1 MRPTLSLFRRE
12 FAAYFTNP
20 TGYAALFGFLVLAGL
35 LFNLALGLLTEE
47 GPIGVEYPMQVLLG
61 GADSPSWA
69 QVAGV
74 LFWGLFP
81 AVTGMLTMR
90 LLAEER
96 GTGSIELLLTAPI
109 RDWQVVAAKFI
120 ACFAFYVVLWF
131 PTLVY
136 VPVLADLGI
145 APGGI
150 HLPMSTAVIL
160 GAILTALVYLTLL
173 LRDAEP
179 QTKFLLLW
187 GFVGLCAVLNGVYLF
202 VRTDTPTDR
211 VLLAMLLQFAT
222 PMACPIVLF
231 SLMRVVG
238 IRVKIAAQ
246 ITLVLGLLLA
256 TAVAVLF
263 AWDAGWE
270 IRLPFT
276 ADIDPAPVW
285 TSYLGVLMAG
295 AMFLA
300 LGLFVSSLVKSQ
312 LVAWMVSLLL
322 GLAFVLPA
330 FFRFWFE
337 PGTVG
342 YEVVYFVSVPEHFRQ
357 TFTRGQLDT
366 RPLVLY
372 ATVTLL
378 CLFLTVRSLEARRL
392 R

>member
-1 MRPTLSLFRRE
+1 MRPTASLFRRE

-69 QVAGV
+69 QIAGV

-109 RDWQVVAAKFI
+109 RDWQVVAAKFL
-120 ACFAFYVVLWF
+120 ACFAFYVVLWL

-136 VPVLADLGI
+136 VPVLADLHAEWKAAFTPYSVGMLVGLVLLVVGKVAFFLA
-145 APGGI
+145 APWFVTLGLGLI
-150 HLPMSTAVIL
+150 GAVTAGVCGFLHYAKDSEHLLT
-160 GAILTALVYLTLL
+160 LTA
-173 LRDAEP
+173 
-179 QTKFLLLW
+179 
-187 GFVGLCAVLNGVYLF
+187 G
-202 VRTDTPTDR
+202 
-211 VLLAMLLQFAT
+211 
-222 PMACPIVLF
+222 
-231 SLMRVVG
+231 
-238 IRVKIAAQ
+238 
-246 ITLVLGLLLA
+246 
-256 TAVAVLF
+256 
-263 AWDAGWE
+263 
-270 IRLPFT
+270 
-276 ADIDPAPVW
+276 IDPAAVW

-312 LVAWMVSLLL
+312 LVAWMMSLLL

-330 FFRFWFE
+330 FFRWWFE

-378 CLFLTVRSLEARRL
+378 CLFLTVRSLEVRRL